1 MRFTFIDA
9 RDGKRRVDW
18 TALAVFSAITY
29 TVVFAAAEV
38 FWFLFT
44 GGFSRLI
51 GTFALFVA
59 TLIMVRVIGEATA
72 RPDRHLESWLNR

>member
-9 RDGKRRVDW
+9 RNSRRRVDW
-18 TALAVFSAITY
+18 AALAVFSAIAY
-29 TVVFAAAEV
+29 TVVFAAAEM

-59 TLIMVRVIGEATA
+59 TLIVIRAVGEATA